1 MFSHLSQT
9 CLDATANLLG
19 IFDTTLIPTLLPYAY
34 IPTVIISLVAGLL
47 VLLSNTKF
55 KLPSYAFF
63 FLCVTFCLYLVNET
77 LQWVLTP
84 TLLVAFSW
92 QIIIL
97 LKVLLLFF
105 LLYFNYTFLL
115 QKRPGLIFHA
125 LLIIPLIP
133 IFLFVHTKLNI
144 IYFDNYT
151 CQGTIGPLF
160 YYIYIL
166 EALAAVGI
174 LAIAVTI
181 RIKRSYV
188 PKKLVSAVTAGSL
201 LFLLFLFLSDFIGE
215 YTGEFEYLLIG
226 PIGMLLYLTAMT
238 YIIVKFQA
246 FNIRLISAQALVF
259 GLLFLI
265 ASQFLFIKSFINVI
279 LTAVNFILLSIGGY
293 VLVKGVKNEMSQRQE
308 IEKLAKNLERS
319 NERLKM
325 LDKQK
330 SEFVSIASHQ
340 LRSPL
345 TAIRGYASMILE
357 GSFGTLPDKVYE
369 PIRRIEESSRF
380 MATSIDDFLNVS
392 RIESGN
398 MKYDFTNID
407 LVTLTRHIVEDLQTD
422 ATKRGLTL
430 EFKTHIHLP
439 GKKVFAD
446 HGKLVQIIHN
456 IINNALKYTKE
467 GVVTVCV
474 NDDIDT
480 NTVSVEVRDTG
491 IGMSE
496 ETIGKLFEK
505 FSRANIASSTNIMGT
520 GLGLFVAREMAKA
533 MKGNIEGSSAGE
545 GKGSTFIFSMPYNN

>member
-1 MFSHLSQT
+1 MFSDLSQT
-9 CLDATANLLG
+9 CLDATANFLG

-34 IPTVIISLVAGLL
+34 IPTIIISVVAGLI
-47 VLLSNTKF
+47 VLLSRTKF

-63 FLCVTFCLYLVNET
+63 FLCITFCLYLFNET
-77 LQWVLTP
+77 LQWTLTP

-97 LKVLLLFF
+97 FKVLLLFF

-115 QKRPGLIFHA
+115 QKKPGVLLHL
-125 LLIIPLIP
+125 LLITPLIP
-133 IFLFVHTKLNI
+133 IFLLVHTKLNI
-144 IYFDNYT
+144 LYFDNYT

-160 YYIYIL
+160 YYVYIL
-166 EALAAVGI
+166 EALTAIGI
-174 LAIAVTI
+174 IAIALTI
-181 RIKRSYV
+181 KIKRSYV
-188 PKKLVSAVTAGSL
+188 PKKLLWAVTYGSL

-259 GLLFLI
+259 GLLLLI

-279 LTAVNFILLSIGGY
+279 LTAINFILLSIGGY
-293 VLVKGVKNEMSQRQE
+293 ILVNGVKNEISQRQE

-319 NERLKM
+319 NERLKV

-357 GSFGTLPDKVYE
+357 GSFGVLPDTIRE
-369 PIRRIEESSRF
+369 PVRRIEESSRF

-398 MKYDFTNID
+398 MKYEFSDID
-407 LVTLTRHIVEDLQTD
+407 LVTLVRQIVDDLQTD
-422 ATKRGLTL
+422 ASTRQLSL
-430 EFKTHIHLP
+430 QFKTNIHLP
-439 GKKVFAD
+439 EKKVFAD
-446 HGKLVQIIHN
+446 YGKLVQIVHN

-467 GVVTVCV
+467 GSVVVCV
-474 NDDIDT
+474 RDNLDK
-480 NTVSVEVRDTG
+480 NTVSVEVSDTG

-520 GLGLFVAREMAKA
+520 GLGLFVAREMARV
-533 MKGNIEGSSAGE
+533 MKGNIEGSSEGE
-545 GKGSTFIFSMPYNN
+545 GKGSTFVFTIPYKE